1 MNRSKVNAIAVVGRF
16 PDDDTDDVDDYRQGM
31 VRHLMFI

>member
-1 MNRSKVNAIAVVGRF
+1 VNAIAVVGRF

-31 VRHLMFI
+31 V